1 MPRYRTLIPA
11 TLAIA
16 AALFA
21 SGSAMADT
29 LDATGH
35 LEVTGKWTAKTRG
48 QALTPPMGWNSWNA
62 YRTEVDEEKVLGAA
76 QALVDSG
83 LAKLG
88 YNYVNIDDGWWLKR
102 RTSDGRMLIR
112 TQIFPSAKLKGDS
125 SFKPFTDRIHAMGLK
140 AGIYSDMGRNACSQR
155 FDLHSPNLPEG
166 TAAEREVGLYGH
178 VDQDIDLYFRQWGF
192 DYIKVDACGLN
203 YYGPDEPVVKSE
215 GYRAFAPI
223 IDQSAINRTD
233 IPQVRALY
241 QSVSD
246 ALAKSNPDNDYI
258 LSLCNWGTADV
269 RQWGHDVGNMWRT
282 SQDITPEW
290 TRMLHTF
297 DSAATRALYA
307 HPGAWNDPDMLFV
320 GHGDFDENHLT
331 EARSHFSLWAIINAP
346 LIIGYDLRKAPK
358 SLLDIWGNADII
370 RLNQDKSGHQAVLE
384 YMSDDVEIFVKTL
397 SNGDKAVAIFN
408 RGLAPADV
416 ALTAAHLKMTGT
428 IALTDLW
435 SKATQSFS
443 GETLLKVAPRE
454 TLVFE
459 ARGARQLADGLYLSE
474 IPGNIHVAEDG
485 VIVPQPDPMVH
496 RMISPWD
503 SSRGGGS
510 RAAYTGWGGAQADS
524 TPYDQNLQ
532 VAGHPFATGIG
543 ILAGSRMEV
552 KNDGFTRFETQ
563 AGVDDTTQNLKDA
576 VIFQVYGDGRLLTE
590 TKSVYGEPAKT
601 LNADISGVK
610 VVELVARAD
619 NRTSDLPLI
628 VTWGDAA
635 LKK

>member
-1 MPRYRTLIPA
+1 MTRLP
-11 TLAIA
+11 LALALA
-16 AALFA
+16 AVLFTG
-21 SGSAMADT
+21 GSALADP
-29 LDATGH
+29 LAA
-35 LEVTGKWTAKTRG
+35 TGKWTANTHG

-62 YRTEVDEEKVLGAA
+62 FHTEVDEEKVLGAA
-76 QALVDSG
+76 QVLVDSG

-88 YNYVNIDDGWWLKR
+88 YTYVNIDDGWWLKR
-102 RTSDGRMLIR
+102 RNSDGRMQIR
-112 TQIFPSAKLKGDS
+112 TQIFPSAKVKGDS
-125 SFKPFTDRIHAMGLK
+125 SFRPFTDRIHALGLK

-166 TAAEREVGLYGH
+166 STAEREVGLYGH

-203 YYGPDEPVVKSE
+203 YYGPDEAVIKSE
-215 GYRAFAPI
+215 GYRPFPPI

-241 QSVSD
+241 QSVAD
-246 ALAKSNPDNDYI
+246 ALAKSNPDNDYVF
-258 LSLCNWGTADV
+258 SLCNWGAADV

-282 SQDITPEW
+282 SQDITPDW

-297 DSAATRALYA
+297 DSAATRSLYA

-358 SLLDIWGNADII
+358 SLMDIWGNADIV
-370 RLNQDKSGHQAVLE
+370 RLNQDRGGHQAVLE
-384 YMSDDVEIFVKTL
+384 YMSDDVEIFVKSL

-416 ALTAAHLKMTGT
+416 ALTADHLKMTGT

-435 SKATQSFS
+435 SKATQNFS
-443 GETLLKVAPRE
+443 GETSFKVAPRE

-459 ARGARQLADGLYLSE
+459 AKGARQLADGMYLSE

-485 VIVPQPDPMVH
+485 VIVPEPDPMVH
-496 RMISPWD
+496 RMLSPWGG
-503 SSRGGGS
+503 SHGGGS

-532 VAGHPFATGIG
+532 IDGHPFVSGIG

-552 KNDGFTRFETQ
+552 KNDGFTRFEAQ
-563 AGVDDTTQNLKDA
+563 AGVDDTTQDLKDT
-576 VIFQVYGDGRLLTE
+576 VVFQVYGDGKLLTE
-590 TKSVYGEPAKT
+590 ARSLYGEQAKD
-601 LNADISGVK
+601 LSADISGVK
-610 VVELVARAD
+610 VVELIARAD
-619 NRTSDLPLI
+619 GRKSDLPLI
-628 VTWGDAA
+628 VTWGNAA
-635 LKK
+635 LRK

>member
-1 MPRYRTLIPA
+1 MLRSKTPLPVV
-11 TLAIA
+11 LALA
-16 AALFA
+16 AVLFA
-21 SGSAMADT
+21 SGSALADPQNNA
-29 LDATGH
+29 LAA
-35 LEVTGKWTAKTRG
+35 TGKWTANTHG

-62 YRTEVDEEKVLGAA
+62 FRTEVDEEKVLGAA
-76 QALVDSG
+76 QVLVDSG

-88 YNYVNIDDGWWLKR
+88 YTYVNIDDGWWLKR
-102 RTSDGRMLIR
+102 RASDGRMQIR
-112 TQIFPSAKLKGDS
+112 TQIFPSAKVKGDS
-125 SFKPFTDRIHAMGLK
+125 SFRPFTDRIHALGLK

-166 TAAEREVGLYGH
+166 TTAEREVGLYGH

-203 YYGPDEPVVKSE
+203 YYGLDEPVVKSE
-215 GYRAFAPI
+215 GYRPFTPI

-241 QSVSD
+241 QSVAD
-246 ALAKSNPDNDYI
+246 ALAKSNPDNDYV
-258 LSLCNWGTADV
+258 LSLCNWGAADV

-331 EARSHFSLWAIINAP
+331 EARSHFSLWAVINAP

-358 SLLDIWGNADII
+358 SLMDIWGNADIV
-370 RLNQDKSGHQAVLE
+370 RLNQDAGGHQAVLE

-408 RGLAPADV
+408 RGLAPMEV
-416 ALTAAHLKMTGT
+416 ALTADHLKMTGT

-435 SKATQSFS
+435 SKNTQSFS
-443 GETLLKVAPRE
+443 GETSFKVAPRE

-459 ARGARQLADGLYLSE
+459 ARGARQLADGMYLSE

-485 VIVPQPDPMVH
+485 VIVPEPDPMVH
-496 RMISPWD
+496 RMLSPWGG
-503 SSRGGGS
+503 SHGGGS

-532 VAGHPFATGIG
+532 IGGHPFVSGIG

-552 KNDGFTRFETQ
+552 KNNGFTRFEAQ
-563 AGVDDTTQNLKDA
+563 AGVDDTTQDLKDT
-576 VIFQVYGDGRLLTE
+576 VVFQVYGDGKLLAE
-590 TKSVYGEPAKT
+590 AKSLYGEPAKD
-601 LNADISGVK
+601 LSADISGVK

-619 NRTSDLPLI
+619 GRKSDLPLI
-628 VTWGDAA
+628 VTWGNAA
-635 LKK
+635 LRK